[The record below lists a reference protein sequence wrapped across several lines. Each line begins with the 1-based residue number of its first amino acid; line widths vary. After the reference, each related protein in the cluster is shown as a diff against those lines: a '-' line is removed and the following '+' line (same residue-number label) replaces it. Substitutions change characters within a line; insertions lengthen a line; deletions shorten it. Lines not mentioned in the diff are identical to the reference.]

1 MNGPMSR
8 PNNAAAIRGALL
20 VIVAVV
26 VGIYLLR
33 GTDTPTLD
41 PSPSAS
47 PTTVQAAENEAGA
60 PDDGAG
66 TATETTLPGI
76 TVATSS
82 PEDGTAADDADA
94 GTMVGFEGRPNSQVS
109 VQVAN
114 STSVRGAAG
123 RITDILKTKGFIT
136 QSPINMKGTP
146 LDRTR
151 VHYKPGNIIEAGN
164 IAELLGL
171 DAKNDVYKMPQ
182 DAAALGDKFEKDVDV
197 LVALGI
203 DKASAE

>member
-20 VIVAVV
+20 VIAAVV

-41 PSPSAS
+41 PAPAAS
-47 PTTVQAAENEAGA
+47 PTTVQAAESEADTS
-60 PDDGAG
+60 DDGAG
-66 TATETTLPGI
+66 TAAETTLPGI
-76 TVATSS
+76 TVAPSTA
-82 PEDGTAADDADA
+82 EDGSAADDADA

-114 STSVRGAAG
+114 STTVRGAAG
-123 RITDILKTKGFIT
+123 RTTDILKTKGFVT
-136 QSPINMKGTP
+136 GTPINMKGTP

-182 DAAALGDKFEKDVDV
+182 DVAALGDKFDKDIDV

>member
-20 VIVAVV
+20 VIAAVV

-41 PSPSAS
+41 PAPSAS
-47 PTTVQAAENEAGA
+47 PTTVQASENETSAS
-60 PDDGAG
+60 DDGTG
-66 TATETTLPGI
+66 TTTETTLPGI
-76 TVATSS
+76 TVATSA
-82 PEDGTAADDADA
+82 PDDGTGADDSDA

-114 STSVRGAAG
+114 STTVRGAAG
-123 RITDILKTKGFIT
+123 RTTDVLKTKGFIT
-136 QSPINMKGTP
+136 ATPINMKGTP

-182 DAAALGDKFEKDVDV
+182 DVAALGDKFDKDVDI

>member
-20 VIVAVV
+20 VVVAVV

-41 PSPSAS
+41 TAPSAS
-47 PTTVQAAENEAGA
+47 PTTVQTSESEVSAEA
-60 PDDGAG
+60 DGG
-66 TATETTLPGI
+66 ESATETTLPGI
-76 TVATSS
+76 SVATTN
-82 PEDGTAADDADA
+82 PETASDADDSDA
-94 GTMVGFEGRPNSQVS
+94 GTMVGFEGRPNAEVS

-123 RITDILKTKGFIT
+123 RTTDVLKTKGFIT
-136 QSPINMKGTP
+136 KSPMNMKGTA

-164 IAELLGL
+164 IAILLGL
-171 DAKNDVYKMPQ
+171 DDKNDVYKMPQ
-182 DAAALGDKFEKDVDV
+182 DLSAFGDFEDPHI
-197 LVALGI
+197 LIALGI